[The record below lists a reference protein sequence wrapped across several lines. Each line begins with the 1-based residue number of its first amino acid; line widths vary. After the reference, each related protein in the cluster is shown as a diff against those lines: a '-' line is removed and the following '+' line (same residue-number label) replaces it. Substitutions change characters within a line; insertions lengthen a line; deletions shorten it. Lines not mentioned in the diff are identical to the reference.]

1 MRVLIVDDDRGITL
15 LLRRLLE
22 EEGYS
27 IDTAAT
33 LETAQMQAMIN
44 EYDAVV
50 LDLGLPDGNGVAL
63 IQLLRREG
71 RSTPI
76 LVLTSSG
83 DADTTVRALDAGAD
97 DFLTKPVTF
106 APFKAH
112 IRALVRRGGA
122 QRTEQIVVGNVLLN
136 RLSRTILVDGTA
148 LELTPREFSLIEHL
162 LMRAGEVVTRTQLMD
177 KVLDLNFDPGTNVI
191 DVNVSRLR
199 RKLTAAGATATIEAR
214 RGIGYVLH
222 DVQRPP
228 HDG

>member
-1 MRVLIVDDDRGITL
+1 MRVLIVDDDRSITL
-15 LLRRLLE
+15 MVRRLLE

-27 IDTAAT
+27 V
-33 LETAQMQAMIN
+33 ETASTLQAAQVEVMVN

-63 IQLLRREG
+63 ILLMRREG

-83 DADTTVRALDAGAD
+83 DASTTVRALDAGAD
-97 DFLTKPVTF
+97 DFVTKPIAF
-106 APFKAH
+106 EPFKAR

-122 QRTEQIVVGNVLLN
+122 QRTEQVVVGNLVLN
-136 RLSRTILVDGTA
+136 RLSRSILVDGTM

-162 LMRAGEVVTRTQLMD
+162 LMRAGEVVTRTQLME

-199 RKLTAAGATATIEAR
+199 RKLTAAGATASIDAR
-214 RGIGYVLH
+214 RGVGYLLTGPSGH
-222 DVQRPP
+222 
-228 HDG
+228 